1 MTIWLVFIYICIGRS
16 TNVSNTTW
24 RYNISVYIS
33 ESVYQQMSLTLH
45 DDIISVYICIVCQQ
59 MSLILHDDIISVYI
73 CIVCQQMYLTLH
85 DDILSVYIC
94 IGISTNDP
102 NTTWRYN

>member
-1 MTIWLVFIYICIGRS
+1 VYIYICIGRS

-45 DDIISVYICIVCQQ
+45 DDIISVYISVSVDQRI
-59 MSLILHDDIISVYI
+59 SLTLHDDIISVYI
-73 CIVCQQMYLTLH
+73 YISV
-85 DDILSVYIC
+85 SVYQ
-94 IGISTNDP
+94 
-102 NTTWRYN
+102 